1 MKIRLIGTCFLILL
15 HQALYCQNSGLGP
28 LLPSG
33 RDSSTQAALLEKAC
47 QDSSL
52 TLLYQF
58 FDNWSAEISSNESEA
73 RNKWEV
79 EAHKVF
85 KAFYQPLQLD
95 KIGCGGNE
103 IRTLYQKYPYFI
115 VQDTLYGIYVT
126 ETIPIG
132 DDELVTYYTNRIK
145 SMYSSK
151 RIRKKE
157 LEALQRKIEYDN
169 LLAEFRRG
177 KYMFPG
183 EWIAIP
189 YTLVDSNISFRP
201 SVSFPDKKIVYLTPG
216 YKQLL
221 NTFLGNQHT
230 ALGTGSIMQPRRD
243 RMGATTFYRRPAYA
257 EGESARRMEFIEN
270 AALIFHGHWGGYWQY
285 ETYPK
290 AGLII
295 FDTTMQ
301 RAVVRFRFAYGG
313 GDAFLEKQNG
323 EWMIVSGQLTWME

>member
-15 HQALYCQNSGLGP
+15 HQALYCQSSGLGP
-28 LLPSG
+28 LLPFG
-33 RDSSTQAALLEKAC
+33 RDSSTQAALLEKAY
-47 QDSSL
+47 QDSST

-58 FDNWSAEISSNESEA
+58 FDNWSAEISPNESEA
-73 RNKWEV
+73 RNKWEE

-95 KIGCGGNE
+95 RIGCGGNE
-103 IRTLYQKYPYFI
+103 IRAFYQKYPYFI

-132 DDELVTYYTNRIK
+132 DNELVTYYTNRIK

-157 LEALQRKIEYDN
+157 LEALQRKIEHYN

-201 SVSFPDKKIVYLTPG
+201 SVSFPGKKIVYLTPG

-230 ALGTGSIMQPRRD
+230 ALGTESIMQ
-243 RMGATTFYRRPAYA
+243 PAYA

-270 AALIFHGHWGGYWQY
+270 AARIFHGHWGGYWQY

-323 EWMIVSGQLTWME
+323 EWTIVSGQLTWME